1 MLCINLREMELIF
14 LCFAPFFCCGLIF
27 VNCSNFILVT
37 VNDIAILFALFC
49 SIFISHARCI
59 LYCLSS
65 DLSRVNKY
73 NFFQGSNNRTES
85 YMHQLKLIKS
95 FILKLNF
102 LPMCDDIMLG
112 TEVS

>member
-1 MLCINLREMELIF
+1 MLCINLMEMELIF

-37 VNDIAILFALFC
+37 INDIAILFALSC

-59 LYCLSS
+59 LYCIS
-65 DLSRVNKY
+65 
-73 NFFQGSNNRTES
+73 THW
-85 YMHQLKLIKS
+85 HQLKLIQS
-95 FILKLNF
+95 FVLKLIF

-112 TEVS
+112 TEIS